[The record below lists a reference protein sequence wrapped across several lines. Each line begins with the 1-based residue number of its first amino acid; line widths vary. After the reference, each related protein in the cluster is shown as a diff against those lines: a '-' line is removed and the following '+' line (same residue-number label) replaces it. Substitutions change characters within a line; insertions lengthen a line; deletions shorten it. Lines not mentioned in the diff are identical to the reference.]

1 MGKEEQNAFL
11 EAMLSTTDLIH
22 IVTGIDFTISYH
34 ITLSSGYPVAIC
46 SMTATP
52 KPTEIIS

>member
-1 MGKEEQNAFL
+1 MGKEEQNALL
-11 EAMLSTTDLIH
+11 EAMLSTIDLIH

-34 ITLSSGYPVAIC
+34 ITLSSGYPIAIC
-46 SMTATP
+46 MTATP